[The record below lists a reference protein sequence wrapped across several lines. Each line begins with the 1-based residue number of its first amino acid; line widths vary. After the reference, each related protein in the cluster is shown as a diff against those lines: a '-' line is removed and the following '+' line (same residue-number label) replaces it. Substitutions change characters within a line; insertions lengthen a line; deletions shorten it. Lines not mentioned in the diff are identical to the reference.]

1 MTVHNITDIQS
12 PATKVLDKVLDKVLE
27 TVLETIYEIYEIY
40 LFLLFVATAS
50 ACPHGMDYILTLDGV
65 PIHIHNII
73 PWESEC
79 GSEGEAESGCGSGS
93 GAPWYTLQYEYKSH
107 ELRGLQHQVTVSNTG
122 EAYAKPQDQYRF
134 RITVTSTS
142 PGSVLPR

>member
-12 PATKVLDKVLDKVLE
+12 PATKVLE
-27 TVLETIYEIYEIY
+27 TVLETIYEIY

-50 ACPHGMDYILTLDGV
+50 ACPQGMDYILTLDGV

-73 PWESEC
+73 PWESGC
-79 GSEGEAESGCGSGS
+79 GAEGEAGGGCGAV
-93 GAPWYTLQYEYKSH
+93 GAPWYTLQYEYMNH

-122 EAYAKPQDQYRF
+122 EAYAKPRDHYQF
-134 RITVTSTS
+134 RVTVMSKG

>member
-12 PATKVLDKVLDKVLE
+12 PATTVLD
-27 TVLETIYEIYEIY
+27 TIYEIY
-40 LFLLFVATAS
+40 LFLLFVATSTAS
-50 ACPHGMDYILTLDGV
+50 ACPQGMDYILTLDGV

-73 PWESEC
+73 PWQSEAGGGC
-79 GSEGEAESGCGSGS
+79 GGEAGP

-122 EAYAKPQDQYRF
+122 EAYAKPRDQYQF
-134 RITVTSTS
+134 RITVMSTS

>member
-12 PATKVLDKVLDKVLE
+12 PATKVLE
-27 TVLETIYEIYEIY
+27 TVLETIYEIY

-50 ACPHGMDYILTLDGV
+50 ACPQGMDYILTLDGV

-73 PWESEC
+73 PCLGEAGGGC
-79 GSEGEAESGCGSGS
+79 GAEGEAESGCGSGS

>member
-12 PATKVLDKVLDKVLE
+12 PGTKVLDKVAD
-27 TVLETIYEIYEIY
+27 TVLETIYEIY
-40 LFLLFVATAS
+40 LFLLFVATTS
-50 ACPHGMDYILTLDGV
+50 ACPQSMDYILTLDGV

-73 PWESEC
+73 PC
-79 GSEGEAESGCGSGS
+79 LGEAGGEAGGGCGSGS

-122 EAYAKPQDQYRF
+122 EAYAKPRDQYRF
-134 RITVTSTS
+134 RITVMSTS

>member
-12 PATKVLDKVLDKVLE
+12 PATKVLE
-27 TVLETIYEIYEIY
+27 TVLETIYEIY

-50 ACPHGMDYILTLDGV
+50 ACPQGMDYILTLDGV

-73 PWESEC
+73 PW
-79 GSEGEAESGCGSGS
+79 ESGCGSGS

-134 RITVTSTS
+134 RITVKSTS

>member
-12 PATKVLDKVLDKVLE
+12 PGTKVLDTVAD
-27 TVLETIYEIYEIY
+27 TVLETIYEIY
-40 LFLLFVATAS
+40 LFLLFVATAP
-50 ACPHGMDYILTLDGV
+50 ACPQGMDHILTLDGV

-73 PWESEC
+73 PWAN
-79 GSEGEAESGCGSGS
+79 GTGGEAGGGC

-122 EAYAKPQDQYRF
+122 EAYAKPRDQYQF
-134 RITVTSTS
+134 RIIVMSTS

>member
-12 PATKVLDKVLDKVLE
+12 PGTKVLDKVLE
-27 TVLETIYEIYEIY
+27 TVLDTIYEIY
-40 LFLLFVATAS
+40 LFLLFVATSFTTAS
-50 ACPHGMDYILTLDGV
+50 ACPQGMDHILTLDGV

-73 PWESEC
+73 PC
-79 GSEGEAESGCGSGS
+79 LGEAGAQSEAGGESGFGA
-93 GAPWYTLQYEYKSH
+93 GAPWYTVQYEYKSH

-122 EAYAKPQDQYRF
+122 EAYAKPRDQYRF
-134 RITVTSTS
+134 RITVMSTS

>member
-12 PATKVLDKVLDKVLE
+12 PGTKVLDKVLE
-27 TVLETIYEIYEIY
+27 TVLDTIYEIY

-50 ACPHGMDYILTLDGV
+50 ACPQGMDHILTLDGV

-73 PWESEC
+73 PWQSEA
-79 GSEGEAESGCGSGS
+79 GGEAESGAGT

-122 EAYAKPQDQYRF
+122 EAYAKPRDQYRF
-134 RITVTSTS
+134 RITVMSTS